1 MFILSLGP
9 NYWKIRAEN
18 LGEERMWQ
26 QVYDPFGNS
35 VLSTVA
41 AAIPV
46 VTLLVLIATG
56 AVKTHLAAVIAL
68 LVAIIIAVLL
78 FTMPSGLAIRAS
90 ILGAVI
96 GFFPIG
102 WIVLNVIFM
111 YRLTVATGAFGTL
124 QQAIG
129 AVTPDRRLQVLLIS
143 FAFGAF
149 FEGAS
154 GFGTPVAV
162 TAAILIGL
170 GFSPLAASG
179 LSLIANTAPVAYG
192 ALGTPIV
199 GLASVTGLDPYL
211 LGAMIGRQLPFFS
224 MIVPAWVI
232 CAFTGWRG
240 MVQIWPAI
248 LVCGVS
254 FAIPQYLISN
264 FINPW
269 IVDIGA
275 SLICMAALIGFL
287 RIWQPRELWTSPALR
302 SHDDSAGT
310 MPPPPR
316 AAGTEPTRR
325 DVWRSLVPWIIV
337 CAVLL
342 IWGTGWFKTLVNP
355 IFTWNYA
362 VEGLHNVIQK
372 VPPVVAKPSSE
383 GAVFAFTYLSF
394 TGTGMLIAAIISG
407 LVMGISPAR
416 MGREYGETIRILRYS
431 LITISAMLA
440 IGTLTRFSGIDATL
454 GLAFAGAGVL
464 YPFFGTLLGWLGV
477 ALTGSDTASNVL
489 FGGLQKITA
498 EQLGLPPILMAAANS
513 SGGVMGKM
521 IDAQSIVVASTA
533 TNWFGHEGSILRYVF
548 LHSIVLACLVGVLVM
563 LQAYV
568 FPGMIVQ

>member
-1 MFILSLGP
+1 
-9 NYWKIRAEN
+9 
-18 LGEERMWQ
+18 MWQ

-35 VLSTVA
+35 ALSTIA
-41 AAIPV
+41 AAVPV

-56 AVKTHLAAVIAL
+56 AVKTHLAALIAL
-68 LVAIIIAVLL
+68 LVAIVIAILL
-78 FTMPSGLAIRAS
+78 FTMPAGLAIRAS

-129 AVTPDRRLQVLLIS
+129 GVTPDRRLQLLLIS

-192 ALGTPIV
+192 ALGTPIA

-211 LGAMIGRQLPFFS
+211 LGAMVGRQLPFFAL
-224 MIVPAWVI
+224 IVPAWLI
-232 CAFTGWRG
+232 CAFAGWRG

-248 LVCGVS
+248 VVCGVS

-275 SLICMAALIGFL
+275 SLICMACLIGFF

-302 SHDDSAGT
+302 SRDDSAAT
-310 MPPPPR
+310 MPPPR
-316 AAGTEPTRR
+316 APGPEPTTEQ
-325 DVWRSLVPWIIV
+325 VWWSLVPWIIV
-337 CAVLL
+337 CSVLL
-342 IWGTGWFKTLVNP
+342 IWGTGWFKALINP
-355 IFTWNYA
+355 IFTVNYP
-362 VEGLHNVIQK
+362 VEGLHNLVQK
-372 VPPVVAKPSSE
+372 VPPVVAKPIPE

-407 LVMGISPAR
+407 FVMGFSPGR
-416 MGREYGETIRILRYS
+416 MIRTYGETIRIVGYS

-498 EQLGLPPILMAAANS
+498 EQLGLSPILMSAANS

-548 LHSIVLACLVGVLVM
+548 FHSIALACLVGVLVM

>member
-1 MFILSLGP
+1 
-9 NYWKIRAEN
+9 
-18 LGEERMWQ
+18 MWN
-26 QVYDPFGNS
+26 QVYDPFSNQF
-35 VLSTVA
+35 LSTVA

-46 VTLLVLIATG
+46 VTLLVLIASG
-56 AVKTHLAAVIAL
+56 KIMAHVAALIALAAAI
-68 LVAIIIAVLL
+68 LVAAVV
-78 FTMPSGLAIRAS
+78 FTMPAGLAIRAT
-90 ILGAVI
+90 ILGIAT

-102 WIVLNVIFM
+102 WIVLNVIFL
-111 YRLTVATGAFGTL
+111 YRLTVEKGIFATL
-124 QQAIG
+124 QQTIG
-129 AVTPDRRLQVLLIS
+129 GVTADRRLQLLLIA

-162 TAAILIGL
+162 TGAVLIGL

-192 ALGTPIV
+192 ALGTPIA

-211 LGAMIGRQLPFFS
+211 LGAMVGRQLPFFS
-224 MIVPAWVI
+224 LIVPFWLIWTFA
-232 CAFTGWRG
+232 GRRG
-240 MVQIWPAI
+240 MLQVWPAI

-264 FINPW
+264 FVNPW

-275 SLICMAALIGFL
+275 SLISMGCLILFL
-287 RIWQPRELWTSPALR
+287 KIWQPRELWLSPALR
-302 SHDDSAGT
+302 THDTSAAT
-310 MPPPPR
+310 MPRVAAAPTAR
-316 AAGTEPTRR
+316 ATPAAIRASMT
-325 DVWRSLVPWIIV
+325 PWVIV
-337 CAVLL
+337 CIILL
-342 IWGTGWFKTLVNP
+342 IWGTGWFKAAVNP

-362 VEGLHNVIQK
+362 VDGLHNLVVK
-372 VPPVVAKPSSE
+372 VPPVVAQPSKE
-383 GAVFAFTYLSF
+383 PAVFAFTWLSF
-394 TGTGMLIAAIISG
+394 TGSGMLIAAIISG
-407 LVMGISPAR
+407 FIMGFSP
-416 MGREYGETIRILRYS
+416 MGLIRAYGRTVWVVRYS

-440 IGTLTRFSGIDATL
+440 IGTLTRYSGIDATL
-454 GLAFAGAGVL
+454 GLAFANAGFL

-498 EQLGLPPILMAAANS
+498 QQLGLSPILMSAANS

-533 TNWFGHEGSILRYVF
+533 TNWFGHEGSILRFVF
-548 LHSIVLACLVGVLVM
+548 WHSIVLACLVGLLVM
-563 LQAYV
+563 AQAYLLT
-568 FPGMIVQ
+568 GMIVVP

>member
-1 MFILSLGP
+1 
-9 NYWKIRAEN
+9 
-18 LGEERMWQ
+18 MWR
-26 QVYDPFGNS
+26 QVYDPFGNT
-35 VLSTVA
+35 VLSTIA
-41 AAIPV
+41 AAVPV

-56 AVKTHLAAVIAL
+56 AVKTHLAALIAL
-68 LVAIIIAVLL
+68 LVAIVIAVLL
-78 FTMPSGLAIRAS
+78 FTMPAGFAMRAS

-129 AVTPDRRLQVLLIS
+129 GVTSDRRLQLLLIS

-192 ALGTPIV
+192 ALGTPIA

-211 LGAMIGRQLPFFS
+211 LGAMVGRQLPFFS
-224 MIVPAWVI
+224 LIVPAWLI
-232 CAFTGWRG
+232 CAFAGWRG
-240 MVQIWPAI
+240 MIQIWPAI

-254 FAIPQYLISN
+254 FAAPQYLISN

-275 SLICMAALIGFL
+275 SLICMACLIGFF

-302 SHDDSAGT
+302 SRDDSAAT
-310 MPPPPR
+310 MPTPR
-316 AAGTEPTRR
+316 APGPEPTTEQ
-325 DVWRSLVPWIIV
+325 VWWSLVPWIIV
-337 CAVLL
+337 CAILL
-342 IWGTGWFKTLVNP
+342 IWGTGWFKALVNP
-355 IFTWNYA
+355 IFTVNYP
-362 VEGLHNVIQK
+362 VEGLHNLVQK
-372 VPPVVAKPSSE
+372 VPPVVAKPASE

-394 TGTGMLIAAIISG
+394 TGTGMLIAAMISG
-407 LVMGISPAR
+407 FVMGFSPGR
-416 MGREYGETIRILRYS
+416 MIRAYGETIRIVSYS

-454 GLAFAGAGVL
+454 GLAFAGTGLL

-498 EQLGLPPILMAAANS
+498 EQLGLSPILMAAANS

-548 LHSIVLACLVGVLVM
+548 LHSIALACLVGVLVM
-563 LQAYV
+563 LQAYL
-568 FPGMIVQ
+568 FTGMILH

>member
-1 MFILSLGP
+1 
-9 NYWKIRAEN
+9 
-18 LGEERMWQ
+18 MWQ

-35 VLSTVA
+35 VLSTIA

-56 AVKTHLAAVIAL
+56 AVRTHLAALIAL
-68 LVAIIIAVLL
+68 LVAIAIAIFL
-78 FTMPSGLAIRAS
+78 FTMPTGLAVRAT

-111 YRLTVATGAFGTL
+111 YRMTVATGAFATL

-129 AVTPDRRLQVLLIS
+129 GVTADRRLQLLLIA

-162 TAAILIGL
+162 TAAVLIGL

-192 ALGTPIV
+192 ALGTPIA

-211 LGAMIGRQLPFFS
+211 LGAMVGRQLPFFS
-224 MIVPAWVI
+224 LIVPAWLI
-232 CAFTGWRG
+232 CAFAGWRG

-254 FAIPQYLISN
+254 FAVPQYLISN
-264 FINPW
+264 FVNPW

-275 SLICMAALIGFL
+275 PLICMACLIGFF
-287 RIWQPRELWTSPALR
+287 RVWQTAELWTSPALR
-302 SHDDSAGT
+302 RHDDSAAT

-316 AAGTEPTRR
+316 PGAESTTAE
-325 DVWRSLVPWIIV
+325 VWRALTPWIIV

-342 IWGTGWFKTLVNP
+342 IWGTGWFKALVNP
-355 IFTWNYA
+355 VFAVNYP
-362 VEGLHNVIQK
+362 VEGLHNVVHK
-372 VPPVVAKPSSE
+372 VPPVVAKPAPE
-383 GAVFAFTYLSF
+383 GAVFAFTYLSY
-394 TGTGMLIAAIISG
+394 TGSGMLIAAIISG
-407 LVMGISPAR
+407 FVMGFSPGR
-416 MGREYGETIRILRYS
+416 MIRAYGETIRVVSYS

-489 FGGLQKITA
+489 FGGLQKITS
-498 EQLGLPPILMAAANS
+498 EQLGLSPILMGAANS

-533 TNWFGHEGSILRYVF
+533 TNWFGHEGSIQRYVF
-548 LHSIVLACLVGVLVM
+548 LHSIALACLVGVLVM

-568 FPGMIVQ
+568 FTGMIVQ

>member
-1 MFILSLGP
+1 MQPWVQVYNPFSNAILSTL
-9 NYWKIRAEN
+9 
-18 LGEERMWQ
+18 
-26 QVYDPFGNS
+26 
-35 VLSTVA
+35 A

-46 VTLLVLIATG
+46 LTLLILIASNK
-56 AVKTHLAAVIAL
+56 VKAHLAAVIAL
-68 LVAIIIAVLL
+68 IAANLVAIFI
-78 FTMPSGLAIRAS
+78 FTMPAGMSLRAS
-90 ILGAVI
+90 VLGVAT

-102 WIVLNVIFM
+102 WIVLNVIFL
-111 YRLTVATGAFGTL
+111 YRLTVEKGVFQTL
-124 QQAIG
+124 QTTIG
-129 AVTPDRRLQVLLIS
+129 GVTTDRRLQPLLIA
-143 FAFGAF
+143 FCFGAF

-162 TAAILIGL
+162 TGAILIGL

-192 ALGTPIV
+192 ALGTPIA
-199 GLASVTGLDPYL
+199 GLASVTGIDPYL
-211 LGAMIGRQLPFFS
+211 LGAMVGRQLPFFS
-224 MIVPAWVI
+224 LIVPAWLI
-232 CAFTGWRG
+232 WAFAGWRG
-240 MVQIWPAI
+240 MVQVWPAI
-248 LVCGVS
+248 IVTGVS

-264 FINPW
+264 FVNPW

-275 SLICMAALIGFL
+275 SLISMACLILFL
-287 RIWQPRELWTSPALR
+287 KVWHPAEIWTSPALR
-302 SHDDSAGT
+302 GRDDSAAT
-310 MPPPPR
+310 AAAPAPRRQPSR
-316 AAGTEPTRR
+316 AA
-325 DVWRSLVPWIIV
+325 VWGSLVPWIIV

-342 IWGTGWFKTLVNP
+342 IWGTGWFKALVNP
-355 IFTWNYA
+355 VFTLNYP
-362 VEGLHNVIQK
+362 VPELHNAIQK
-372 VPPVVAKPSSE
+372 VGPVVAKPTPE
-383 GAVFAFTYLSF
+383 PAVFAFTYLSF

-407 LVMGISPAR
+407 FVMGFSPLR
-416 MGREYGETIRILRYS
+416 MIRAYGQTVRVVSYS

-454 GLAFAGAGVL
+454 GLAFAGTGVL

-498 EQLGLPPILMAAANS
+498 EQLGLSPILMGAANS

-548 LHSIVLACLVGVLVM
+548 GHSIVLACLVGLLVM

-568 FPGMIVQ
+568 FTGMIVR